1 MTIIGGAPTALP
13 KSGTGIPADTSL
25 GFLTIAGVFAVIGLG
40 IAFLFRRGRR
50 EVEQD
55 QITGI

>member
-1 MTIIGGAPTALP
+1 MTVFGGAPTALP

-25 GFLTIAGVFAVIGLG
+25 GFLTIASVFALIGLG
-40 IAFLFRRGRR
+40 IAILFRRSRR

-55 QITGI
+55 QIAGI